1 MAYGSWSSS
10 RWTQVW
16 SNGYYKVEVQWRYR
30 QDVPGNKTEY
40 AVQQLRVT
48 SINSYYSFRTTS
60 ATVGIATITS
70 QHDTQSASVNVTA
83 GGSATVNLSDKS
95 REVAHNSNGVLT
107 SESNVHGYFKA
118 NLGGANHVPEFGW
131 AVTEI
136 TDLIPDIDRSGGTTT
151 ASLSSV
157 TTTTARIKYES
168 NVATTLIQYNLD
180 GEGWKDA
187 GVDLPNTGGGT
198 TYFTISGLDPYS
210 QHSVQVRHRRD
221 YTQVYSSAKTISF
234 RTAKPE
240 APVITSF
247 NSGQTTG
254 SSIVLTY
261 SGELGED
268 YPSEY
273 REDAKFVVEMLQDD
287 SYVTVKETSFFVTS
301 CVINDLEE
309 DTRYTFRVSLLD
321 YYESRSGYM
330 SISAQT
336 AFVGSKAL
344 VKVGGELKEGIV
356 YVKAGGEVVRASD
369 LKIKV
374 GGELKSTR

>member
-16 SNGYYKVEVQWRYR
+16 SNGYYKVEVQWHYR
-30 QDVPGNKTEY
+30 QDVPGNKSEY

-48 SINSYYSFRTTS
+48 SINSYYSFRTTA
-60 ATVGIATITS
+60 ATVGIATISS

-83 GGSATVNLSDKS
+83 GGSATVNLADKS

-136 TDLIPDIDRSGGTTT
+136 TNLIPDIDRSGGTTT

-157 TTTTARIKYES
+157 TTTTARIKYQS

-187 GVDLPNTGGGT
+187 GVDLPNNGGGT

-261 SGELGED
+261 SGELGDD

-273 REDAKFVVEMLQDD
+273 REDAKFVVEMLQGD
-287 SYVTVKETSFFVTS
+287 SYATVKETSFFVTS
-301 CVINDLEE
+301 CVIDDLEE

-321 YYESRSGYM
+321 YYGSRSGYM
-330 SISAQT
+330 YISAKT
-336 AFVGSKAL
+336 AFVGSKAW

>member
-16 SNGYYKVEVQWRYR
+16 SNGYYKVEVQWRYQ
-30 QDVPGNKTEY
+30 QDVPGNKTRY

-95 REVAHNSNGVLT
+95 REVAHNSSGVLT

-131 AVTEI
+131 AIAEI

-151 ASLSSV
+151 ASLASV
-157 TTTTARIKYES
+157 TTTTARIKYTS

-180 GEGWKDA
+180 GAGWRDA

-261 SGELGED
+261 SGELGDD

-287 SYVTVKETSFFVTS
+287 SYVTVKETSFFVHS
-301 CVINDLEE
+301 CVISDLDE

-321 YYESRSGYM
+321 YYGSRSGYM
-330 SISAQT
+330 YISAQT
-336 AFVGSKAL
+336 AFVGSKAW

>member
-16 SNGYYKVEVQWRYR
+16 SNGYYKVEVQWRYQ
-30 QDVPGNKTEY
+30 QDVPANKTRY
-40 AVQQLRVT
+40 AVQQLRIT
-48 SINSYYSFRTTS
+48 SLNSYYSFSSTN
-60 ATVGIATITS
+60 AEAGIATITS
-70 QHDTQSASVNVTA
+70 QRETQTVSVSVSG
-83 GGSATVNLSDKS
+83 GGSRTINIADQA
-95 REVAHNSNGVLT
+95 REVAHNSSGVLT
-107 SESNVHGYFKA
+107 SETNVHGYFKA
-118 NLGGANHVPEFGW
+118 NRGGENHVPEFGW
-131 AVTEI
+131 AIAEI
-136 TDLIPDIDRSGGTTT
+136 TNLIPDIDRSGGTTT
-151 ASLSSV
+151 ASLASV
-157 TTTTARIKYES
+157 TTTTARIKYTS

-180 GEGWKDA
+180 GAGWRDA

-240 APVITSF
+240 APVITIF

-273 REDAKFVVEMLQDD
+273 REDAKFIVEMLQGE

-321 YYESRSGYM
+321 YYGSRSGYM

-336 AFVGSKAL
+336 AFVGSKAW
-344 VKVGGELKEGIV
+344 VKAGGELKEGIV

>member
-48 SINSYYSFRTTS
+48 SINSYYSFHSTS

-131 AVTEI
+131 AVAEI

-198 TYFTISGLDPYS
+198 TYFTISGLEPYS

-321 YYESRSGYM
+321 YYGSRSGYM

-336 AFVGSKAL
+336 AFVGSKAW